1 MALPKVPKGQKPQ
14 DYYKGKFIAY
24 PQDAIDPKKKLEK
37 DYYLQVQQALY
48 CDYINNRLAI
58 PFGSIVGARTIQE
71 LQLCAT
77 GRQSSQKIKQ
87 WLLKKNKQGQLITK
101 MNVSFDGYAK
111 MPQLLD
117 MMRAKNMSQEF
128 DVRLTCIDE
137 GSVASLEATRE
148 QMKFILDENT
158 RKFMENSMYKPDMKP
173 DPAELGLQNATDV
186 DNYIDAGGFTLQ
198 WQIAAEAACAKS
210 KMESDYKE
218 FQDQMMDDLITNP
231 NGICGCKSFIQKSI
245 KMPMFRRCDMSMTL
259 VPVSKY
265 RNFKDITRAGE
276 IRVMTIADIAREHPN
291 MTSQDLYDIA
301 MTFQWMNPPLLT
313 WNLGYSQWLTSPSY
327 FSSADPVM
335 SARVFVLDSQWLS
348 VNIETNIKNERGFF
362 KPVDFDYK
370 LMAKDAKNG
379 DEKIQK
385 KVIKKYYAQWVVGS
399 DTMLDYGVCEDVVYY
414 GPDGNKT
421 PRLDYFFA
429 QTGNMSLVERCVAL
443 IDDMNMILVKHRNLW
458 ASLPASPA
466 MAIQQNLI
474 ENVMLNGVAQQPE
487 EILQVF
493 QELGV
498 LYYNS
503 LDDNGDPLFMAGG
516 AKPIEFMDLRPL
528 ATLMSTCSQELLI
541 KANEVRE
548 VLGLQ
553 NGSDAGQKSPYQG
566 LGETEL
572 AFQAANA
579 SLAPT
584 FNSYNYLFRDLF
596 TDIIK
601 KWQIVAKDG
610 AVKLPYSVL
619 GVHNMK
625 MLELGKDFTNAEFN
639 VTVSIAPSTEERT
652 AILRDLLELKA
663 AGTASNG
670 TQGISHA
677 QYLFLY
683 EKVMA
688 GQIKAAYF
696 VLSKIEAQQR
706 AEAQA
711 QKDRDIAANGQIQ
724 QQSLQA
730 KGEIDKELMAIK
742 GQQALMN
749 TLVSELLK
757 QNTAVL
763 EKRYEVVPVESTQ
776 PHPEEIPPLVGEN
789 NMAVAH
795 VLTGGG
801 DQQAENPQE
810 QAAEPGQAEMQ
821 PEMAEQQGAPA
832 QIPVQ

>member
-1 MALPKVPKGQKPQ
+1 MAKKSFRP
-14 DYYKGKFIAY
+14 DDYKGKFFAY
-24 PQDAIDPKKKLEK
+24 PQDNIDPKKKLEK
-37 DYYLQVQQALY
+37 QYYLEVQQALY
-48 CDYINNRLAI
+48 ADYVNNRLAI
-58 PFGSIVGARTIQE
+58 PYGAVQGARSIQE
-71 LQLCAT
+71 LQLYAT
-77 GRQSSQKIKQ
+77 GRQSPEKIKK
-87 WLLKKNKQGQLITK
+87 WLLKKNKAGSFVTK

-137 GSVASLEATRE
+137 GSVATLEATRE
-148 QMKFILDENT
+148 MMKFILDENT
-158 RKFMENSMYKPDMKP
+158 RKFVESAMYKPDMQP
-173 DPAELGLQNATDV
+173 DPKELGLKNASDV

-218 FQDQMMDDLITNP
+218 FQDQVMDDLITNP
-231 NGICGCKSFIQKSI
+231 NGICGAKSYIEKST
-245 KMPMFRRCDMSMTL
+245 KLPKFRRTDMSMTL

-276 IRVMTIADIAREHPN
+276 IRVMTIADIAREHPAK
-291 MTSQDLYDIA
+291 TSQELYDIA

-313 WNLGYSQWLTSPSY
+313 WNLGYNQWLTSPSY

-348 VNIETNIKNERGFF
+348 VNTETNIKNERGFF

-379 DEKIQK
+379 DQKIQK
-385 KVIKKYYAQWVVGS
+385 KVIKKYYAQWIVGS

-414 GPDGNKT
+414 GADGNKT

-458 ASLPASPA
+458 ASMPASPA

-474 ENVMLNGVAQQPE
+474 ENVMLNSVAQEPE
-487 EILQVF
+487 QIMQVF

-528 ATLMSTCSQELLI
+528 AALMSTCSAELLI

-553 NGSDAGQKSPYQG
+553 NGADAGQKSPYQG

-584 FNSYNYLFRDLF
+584 FNSFNYLFKDLF

-610 AVKLPYSVL
+610 AVKLPFSVL

-625 MLELGKDFTNAEFN
+625 MLELGGQFCNSEFN
-639 VTVSIAPSTEERT
+639 VEVSIAPSSEERA
-652 AILRDLLELKA
+652 AILADLRELKA
-663 AGTASNG
+663 AGNATNG
-670 TQGISHA
+670 AQGISHA

-696 VLSKIEAQQR
+696 VLAKIESQQR
-706 AEAQA
+706 EEARMQQLQDQQA
-711 QKDRDIAANGQIQ
+711 NITSQ
-724 QQSLQA
+724 QESA
-730 KGEIDKELMAIK
+730 KVKGEMSMQLQEIK
-742 GQQALMN
+742 GSQAMMQ

-757 QNTAVL
+757 QNTVLL
-763 EKRYEVVPVESTQ
+763 EKRFEPAATGVTK
-776 PHPEEIPPLVGEN
+776 PHEQEIPVLVGEN
-789 NMAVAH
+789 NQAVAQ
-795 VLTGGG
+795 VVIGAQG
-801 DQQAENPQE
+801 QEAPAE
-810 QAAEPGQAEMQ
+810 QAMEGQAEM
-821 PEMAEQQGAPA
+821 AP
-832 QIPVQ
+832 Q

>member
-1 MALPKVPKGQKPQ
+1 MALPKVPKGTKPQ
-14 DYYKGKFIAY
+14 EYYKGKFIAY
-24 PQDAIDPKKKLEK
+24 PQDAINPKKKLEK
-37 DYYLQVQQALY
+37 NYYLEVQQALY

-58 PFGSIVGARTIQE
+58 PFGTIVGARTIQE
-71 LQLCAT
+71 LQLYAT
-77 GRQSSQKIKQ
+77 GRQSPQKIKQ
-87 WLLKKNKQGQLITK
+87 WLLKKNKQGNLVTK

-137 GSVASLEATRE
+137 GSVATLEATRE
-148 QMKFILDENT
+148 MMKFILDENT
-158 RKFMENSMYKPDMKP
+158 KRFVERALYKPESKP
-173 DPAELGLQNATDV
+173 DPAELGLQNAADV

-210 KMESDYKE
+210 KMEADYKE
-218 FQDQMMDDLITNP
+218 FQDQVMDDLITNP
-231 NGICGCKSFIQKSI
+231 NGICGARAYIEKSTKIPK
-245 KMPMFRRCDMSMTL
+245 FRRCDMSMTL

-276 IRVMTIADIAREHPN
+276 IRVMTIADIAREHPEK
-291 MTSQDLYDIA
+291 TPQDLYNIA

-313 WNLGYSQWLTSPSY
+313 WNLGYNQWLTSPSY

-443 IDDMNMILVKHRNLW
+443 IDDMQMILVKHRNLW

-528 ATLMSTCSQELLI
+528 AALMSTCSVELAN
-541 KANEVRE
+541 KANEIRE

-553 NGSDAGQKSPYQG
+553 NGADAGQKSPYQG

-584 FNSYNYLFRDLF
+584 FNSFNYLFKDLF

-625 MLELGKDFTNAEFN
+625 MLELGSEFCNSEFN
-639 VTVSIAPSTEERT
+639 VEISIAPSSEERA
-652 AILRDLLELKA
+652 AILKDLLELKA
-663 AGTASNG
+663 AGSATNG
-670 TQGISHA
+670 AQGISHA

-706 AEAQA
+706 AELRTQQMQDQQA
-711 QKDRDIAANGQIQ
+711 NIQSQ
-724 QQSLQA
+724 QQSA
-730 KGEIDKELMAIK
+730 MVK
-742 GQQALMN
+742 GQMDAQLAEVKGQLANNNTMIAEMMKTNREMLKLIVMPKKETEGAPDQALATTVVAQN
-749 TLVSELLK
+749 TQDIAELL
-757 QNTAVL
+757 
-763 EKRYEVVPVESTQ
+763 
-776 PHPEEIPPLVGEN
+776 VG
-789 NMAVAH
+789 
-795 VLTGGG
+795 
-801 DQQAENPQE
+801 AEQQE
-810 QAAEPGQAEMQ
+810 QAPQEEVMT
-821 PEMAEQQGAPA
+821 EQQMPA
-832 QIPVQ
+832 Q